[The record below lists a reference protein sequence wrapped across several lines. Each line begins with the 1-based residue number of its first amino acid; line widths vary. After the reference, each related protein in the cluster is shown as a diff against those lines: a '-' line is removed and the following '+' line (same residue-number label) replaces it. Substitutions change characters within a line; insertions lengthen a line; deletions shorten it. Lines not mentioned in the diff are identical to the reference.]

1 MKRRFKPRAFIFVS
15 CLKQKDKMEGYCY
28 LSSVAA
34 KYEGEK
40 AMSTLVTEKYIK
52 IIHNGSE
59 TNVTVKSQSRF

>member
-1 MKRRFKPRAFIFVS
+1 
-15 CLKQKDKMEGYCY
+15 MEGYYY

-34 KYEGEK
+34 KHEGEK
-40 AMSTLVTEKYIK
+40 AMSALVREKYIK